1 MLQQV
6 GFPMERTPRGL
17 ARFPG
22 LAGELRDVA
31 YRLCDRLDRAARPRG
46 RDPPPSSLR
55 CGGAASAAPTGAGC
69 PGRAPARG
77 GHPVHHA
84 PPRSPAM
91 TVTVSDVLPDAV
103 SGFRST
109 ERGTIGGPMGRRRFS
124 GALAGIVVF
133 ALAFRVGYVLI
144 FAQYQN
150 SKIYDSFWYGVTA
163 NELKMGQFFRGP
175 LATTPSAAHPPLTS
189 ILAGTVNF
197 IIGLHA
203 GTTFQRLVMAVLG
216 AGVVLC
222 VGLLGRA
229 VAGPWVGLTAAGLAA
244 VAPNFWMPSGIVMS
258 ETPAM
263 LFMALILL
271 AVTRLLRS
279 PTMVMAALLGAACG
293 AEALVRAELL
303 LFVPFLLVP
312 AVLTAP
318 GTTPRRKL
326 GLRPSGSWPP
336 LWSWPRGWDGTWP
349 RSPTPPTS
357 RPATA
362 CAARGQLRPDLSRPE
377 PRVVEPEL
385 LHVGA
390 GPGRRVGAVI
400 PCPARR
406 RAIRRAPRRTASD
419 RGPGP
424 GGPVVG
430 LLRADPDGERGRQ
443 RGPAGAG
450 VVRRPGLL
458 LRPLA
463 PGHRRHRH
471 LPRRRIRQWFL
482 LVPAGVVTVVAAL
495 VYGLVRFRSPFEVC
509 LVVLAAPPLVL
520 LGQGLGHRVEV
531 RPVVAAGTPGRGS
544 PAPGRPC
551 RSGAPGVEKGH
562 DTDAATFAS
571 DNYAGIHPTSWLP
584 SPRPTSATPRPTA
597 PTR

>member
-1 MLQQV
+1 
-6 GFPMERTPRGL
+6 
-17 ARFPG
+17 
-22 LAGELRDVA
+22 
-31 YRLCDRLDRAARPRG
+31 
-46 RDPPPSSLR
+46 
-55 CGGAASAAPTGAGC
+55 
-69 PGRAPARG
+69 
-77 GHPVHHA
+77 
-84 PPRSPAM
+84 M

-103 SGFRST
+103 SGPAT
-109 ERGTIGGPMGRRRFS
+109 EPGTIGGPMGRRRFS

-263 LFMALILL
+263 FFMALILL

-318 GTTPRRKL
+318 GTTPRRKSGLAAVGILASAVVLAPWVGRNLATFTDATYISTGDGYALL
-326 GLRPSGSWPP
+326 GANCAQTYQGPNLGSWSLSCSMSAP
-336 LWSWPRGWDGTWP
+336 SQGDE
-349 RSPTPPTS
+349 SVQS
-357 RPATA
+357 
-362 CAARGQLRPDLSRPE
+362 ARAQHVAVQYAEHHAGRLPI
-377 PRVVEPEL
+377 VVL
-385 LHVGA
+385 T
-390 GPGRRVGAVI
+390 RVGRLWDFYEPIQMANVDANEGRPVPASLAGLGFYYALLPLGIAGIVI
-400 PCPARR
+400 YR
-406 RAIRRAPRRTASD
+406 
-419 RGPGP
+419 
-424 GGPVVG
+424 
-430 LLRADPDGERGRQ
+430 
-443 RGPAGAG
+443 
-450 VVRRPGLL
+450 
-458 LRPLA
+458 
-463 PGHRRHRH
+463 
-471 LPRRRIRQWFL
+471 RRRIRQWFL

-531 RPVVAAGTPGRGS
+531 RRGRG
-544 PAPGRPC
+544 GRK
-551 RSGAPGVEKGH
+551 RGAHASGAH
-562 DTDAATFAS
+562 AAQA
-571 DNYAGIHPTSWLP
+571 
-584 SPRPTSATPRPTA
+584 A
-597 PTR
+597 P